1 LETTEAAVFTTSRAR
16 ALVGAGFGALERR
29 RQEINDLNVF
39 PVPDG
44 DTGTNLSLTVRAVV
58 TELERAGDSL
68 APAELAA
75 LIANAALMGARGNSG
90 VILSQIVR
98 GAMDTLSAPGPFTNE
113 VLAAS
118 FRRATDTA
126 YRAVR
131 KPVEGTLLTVIR
143 EMTEAAEAA
152 VDLDRRAMLHAIL
165 AAGRDSVRRT
175 PTLLK
180 VLADAGVVDAGGY
193 GLLVVLE
200 GMIDAWTGEEPVP
213 FVDTTF
219 SRVGHHG
226 PDTGEEPEDSSLYT
240 YCTSFLLVGH
250 DLDLEEFEGA
260 LAPLGDSLLVVGD
273 DRQIKV
279 HVHTDEPGVAL
290 GMGIARG
297 ALQEIAIDNM
307 RIQTAARDDRLLQG
321 VPPVVADAPVGLTQ
335 VVAVVSGRGNERL
348 FRSMGADLLVAG
360 GQSMN
365 PSAEELL
372 RAVASASASAV
383 VMLPNNKNIIM
394 TAEQVA
400 ALADRDLYVVPTRSL
415 QAGLAALVAFDR
427 GADGPTNARA
437 MTAVLDGVAT
447 ASVTRAV
454 RNATVNGVAIAEGTF
469 IGLVDEEVVT
479 SGTELSDVVQVIASH
494 LIDDS
499 RDVMTLLVGESGGND
514 GVAGAVEQ
522 LRDRYPEVEI
532 EMHEGGQPLY
542 PLLLSAE

>member
-1 LETTEAAVFTTSRAR
+1 
-16 ALVGAGFGALERR
+16 
-29 RQEINDLNVF
+29 
-39 PVPDG
+39 
-44 DTGTNLSLTVRAVV
+44 
-58 TELERAGDSL
+58 
-68 APAELAA
+68 
-75 LIANAALMGARGNSG
+75 
-90 VILSQIVR
+90 
-98 GAMDTLSAPGPFTNE
+98 MDALSAPGPFTNE
-113 VLAAS
+113 ALVAC

-200 GMIDAWTGEEPVP
+200 VMIDAWTGEEPVP
-213 FVDTTF
+213 FVHTTF
-219 SRVGHHG
+219 SHEGHRG
-226 PDTGEEPEDSSLYT
+226 LDGAEDTEESSLYT

-290 GMGIARG
+290 GLGIARG
-297 ALQEIAIDNM
+297 ALHEIAIDNM
-307 RIQTAARDDRLLQG
+307 RIQTAARDDRL
-321 VPPVVADAPVGLTQ
+321 PPDALAAPVGLTQ

-348 FRSMGADLLVAG
+348 FRSMGADLLVTG

-372 RAVASASASAV
+372 RAVASASAAAV
-383 VMLPNNKNIIM
+383 VVLPNNKNIIM

-400 ALADRDLYVVPTRSL
+400 ALADRDLHVVPTRSM

-437 MTAVLDGVAT
+437 MSAVLDGVAT
-447 ASVTRAV
+447 GSVTRAV

-469 IGLVDEEVVT
+469 IGLVDDEVVT
-479 SGTELSDVVQVIASH
+479 SGTELNEVVGVIASH

-499 RDVMTLLVGESGGND
+499 REVMTLLVGDSGGDD
-514 GVAGAVEQ
+514 GVAIAVQQ
-522 LRDRYPEVEI
+522 LRERYPEVEI
-532 EMHEGGQPLY
+532 EVHEGGQPLY